1 MSETLLQRV
10 SSKSR
15 LFPYGYEDTLSNLR
29 LIGGIKKHEYI
40 QTDNEGNILSYL
52 EHNFKNCVSSDIY
65 GQNWKTTLFCLRKLY
80 VNQLPKLLKELNI
93 SNKSNTCCAVKLI
106 TVPEVSTSQIKPL
119 ELKELKKIGALL
131 EKSLLGLENLKSVYQ
146 GTNNLAHIETINETC
161 KNQLNKIIEAI
172 KKNDSA
178 RLTK

>member
-1 MSETLLQRV
+1 M
-10 SSKSR
+10 
-15 LFPYGYEDTLSNLR
+15 
-29 LIGGIKKHEYI
+29 
-40 QTDNEGNILSYL
+40 
-52 EHNFKNCVSSDIY
+52 
-65 GQNWKTTLFCLRKLY
+65 
-80 VNQLPKLLKELNI
+80 
-93 SNKSNTCCAVKLI
+93 KLI

-172 KKNDSA
+172 KQNDFA

>member
-80 VNQLPKLLKELNI
+80 VNQLPKLLKEL
-93 SNKSNTCCAVKLI
+93 KL
-106 TVPEVSTSQIKPL
+106 SSPL
-119 ELKELKKIGALL
+119 ELKKIAALL

-146 GTNNLAHIETINETC
+146 GTNNLAYIETINETC

-172 KKNDSA
+172 KRNDSA